1 MGDGGLSSVETTPD
15 VGRKS
20 RPRNHWLNTR
30 LNQTGALVALV
41 ILAGA
46 LSLASPAFRTWGNIQ
61 DIVIQASIVA
71 IMAAGQTFVIGTG
84 GIDLSVGSIVG
95 LSGVISALLMSTDKA
110 VGGMGHG
117 VVVAVLAGLGVGAV
131 VGLFNGFAIAKLGMA
146 PFIVTLGTM
155 EMVRGLA
162 YVLTQGETID
172 ALPTS
177 FDNLA
182 TNTFLGVSDL
192 IWITIGVYVVSWVL
206 ISRTLFGKYTLS
218 IGGNEFATR
227 LSGVRVDRVII
238 GVYVLS
244 GVLSALAGIL
254 LDARLQ
260 SGISTNGDGYELDT
274 IAGVVI
280 GGTSLSGGSA
290 SMFGSLVGVLIMS
303 CVRDGLTLLNVNTY
317 WSDVVMGLIIVLA
330 VLTDILRKRIAVQ
343 RWFRRAIVGR
353 RDQGEVQGT

>member
-1 MGDGGLSSVETTPD
+1 MRARWLSA
-15 VGRKS
+15 
-20 RPRNHWLNTR
+20 R
-30 LNQTGALVALV
+30 LNQTGALLAL
-41 ILAGA
+41 ILLAGA

-61 DIVIQASIVA
+61 DIVVQASIVA

-95 LSGVISALLMSTDKA
+95 LSGVISAMLMSTDKA

-117 VVVAVLAGLGVGAV
+117 VIVAVLAGLGVGAV
-131 VGLFNGFAIAKLGMA
+131 VGLFNGLAVAKLGMA

-172 ALPTS
+172 ALPNA
-177 FDNLA
+177 FNNLA

-192 IWITIGVYVVSWVL
+192 IWITIGVYVICWIL
-206 ISRTLFGKYTLS
+206 LSRTLFGKYTLS

-227 LSGVRVDRVII
+227 LSGVRVDRVIV

-330 VLTDILRKRIAVQ
+330 VLTDILRKRLSVK
-343 RWFRRAIVGR
+343 RWFRRVVTHR
-353 RDQGEVQGT
+353 RIANEIQSDFH